1 MNTDEHG
8 CNKAFEGKARHS
20 VRAVVGVFAGGG
32 QGTAR
37 PTIPCFLSV
46 FIRVYPWLKFSSP
59 ATRQMTGIATSR
71 CCDLFLVPMD
81 KYD

>member
-1 MNTDEHG
+1 MSQFASDSSLRAYRRPCEHL
-8 CNKAFEGKARHS
+8 NLPMKK
-20 VRAVVGVFAGGG
+20 
-32 QGTAR
+32 
-37 PTIPCFLSV
+37 SV